1 MLFLCYCCIAMET
14 VLSAVMTFPSDLSID
29 SIKCQFGLCQDA
41 DLFVMV
47 SGIRPV
53 KDPLYLVHAFSGK
66 LLKLLAG
73 LVSGSILCVSLAFP
87 SRKMAIL
94 FVVERSGDLSKS
106 NRITQRDIKWHW

>member
-1 MLFLCYCCIAMET
+1 MLFLFLCYCCIAMET

-73 LVSGSILCVSLAFP
+73 LVSGSILCVSFWPFSLSWRGVETSP
-87 SRKMAIL
+87 SPI
-94 FVVERSGDLSKS
+94 E
-106 NRITQRDIKWHW
+106 